1 MELLILFA
9 PNMHLYLILSVFTQ
23 VTYPLDVLRLRLA
36 VDPGYKTMT
45 EVAVNMLREEGFASF
60 YNGLGPSLIGIAPY
74 IAVNFCVFD
83 L

>member
-1 MELLILFA
+1 MSQVKLLSLCFF
-9 PNMHLYLILSVFTQ
+9 MQRGLSVCAAKSPNSVFYALQ
-23 VTYPLDVLRLRLA
+23 VA
-36 VDPGYKTMT
+36 
-45 EVAVNMLREEGFASF
+45 ANMLREEGFASF

>member
-1 MELLILFA
+1 MWQNPKFFYYTL
-9 PNMHLYLILSVFTQ
+9 Q
-23 VTYPLDVLRLRLA
+23 VA
-36 VDPGYKTMT
+36 
-45 EVAVNMLREEGFASF
+45 ANMLREEGFASF